1 MDLKA
6 LPTEG
11 EDFPSGRNNL
21 HKDLVRMINYLMESG
36 PNVNEIARQTG
47 QFNESV
53 RYRYRKYIVEKEFAI
68 QANLNYSR
76 LGFMRLVLFVKLAP
90 QFIPYASA
98 VFMVMSDLCYLKG
111 FQRLIFDGSY
121 IIQVAVPTYLAGE
134 CVELYSTFQ
143 ELGLFAELEIN
154 QFEEMR
160 SAPMKPEYYD
170 FAAGSWSYDWPKL
183 DVMGSNLVLSEKA
196 EVVPYDRIDLLI
208 LKELDANARRSLVTI
223 ARNVDAGYKTV
234 HRHYLDHVLGRGLI
248 RGYRIL
254 WPGSRYDFERE
265 KAMTKKHRY
274 IESAIILKGA
284 TEGEKAEL
292 MSLLN
297 NTPFLWSEASNPGYY
312 AEVFVP
318 PSYYAE
324 FMDYL
329 GVFSRRVEVKPRV
342 FIVDQSNS
350 LSYTIAYKLF
360 DRETAKW
367 RLNSTDVITRFK
379 NLILSVRSGG
389 VT

>member
-1 MDLKA
+1 M
-6 LPTEG
+6 PTEG
-11 EDFPSGRNNL
+11 EDFPSERNNL
-21 HKDLVRMINYLMESG
+21 HKDLVRMINYLMEFG

-76 LGFMRLVLFVKLAP
+76 LGFTRLVLLVKLAP
-90 QFIPYASA
+90 QFAPYASA
-98 VFMVMSDLCYLKG
+98 VFMAMSDLCYLKG
-111 FQRLIFDGSY
+111 FQRLIFDGGY
-121 IIQVAVPTYLAGE
+121 IIQVAVPTNLAGE
-134 CVELYSTFQ
+134 CIALYSTFQ
-143 ELGLFAELEIN
+143 EMGLFAELEIN

-160 SAPMKPEYYD
+160 NAPMKPEYYD
-170 FAAGSWSYDWPKL
+170 FATGSWSYDWPKL
-183 DVMGSNLVLSEKA
+183 DVMGANLVPSERS
-196 EVVPYDRIDLLI
+196 EVEPYDRIDLLI
-208 LKELDANARRSLVTI
+208 LKELDADARRSLVTI
-223 ARNVDAGYKTV
+223 AKKADVSYKTID
-234 HRHYLDHVLGRGLI
+234 RHYLDHVLGRGLI
-248 RGYRIL
+248 KGYRIL
-254 WPGSRYDFERE
+254 WQGSRYDFERE

-312 AEVFVP
+312 AEVYVP

-324 FMDYL
+324 FIDYL
-329 GVFSRRVEVKPRV
+329 GVFSRRAEAKLRV
-342 FIVDQSNS
+342 LMVDQSNA
-350 LSYTIAYKLF
+350 LSFTIAYKLF
-360 DRETAKW
+360 DWETGKW
-367 RLNSTDVITRFK
+367 QLNSADVITRFK
-379 NLILSVRSGG
+379 SLIMNVRSGG